1 MAGKVI
7 ISKFKYSS
15 IQMAGKVIISKFKFL
30 IFKLWKFACLFTAMV
45 RVNLV
50 FSPKKQNSNG
60 TLQLDTR
67 GFNAAFSHWIP
78 KCLNWTDLERPT
90 ESVSVEELKTSLTFY
105 LWTICLREFR
115 YLMNESSID

>member
-1 MAGKVI
+1 MKV
-7 ISKFKYSS
+7 
-15 IQMAGKVIISKFKFL
+15 
-30 IFKLWKFACLFTAMV
+30 CLFVYCNGACKSG
-45 RVNLV
+45 L
-50 FSPKKQNSNG
+50 FSKKQNSNG

-78 KCLNWTDLERPT
+78 KCVNWTDLERPT

-105 LWTICLREFR
+105 LWTNCLREFR